1 MFKMLMQQEGAE
13 TCQIQEK
20 HPKVRENTLKLP
32 KVRKK
37 GPNLSKDAEI
47 VNFRTLFHPY
57 TFFGELGAIGVYAM
71 QNYYQ

>member
-47 VNFRTLFHPY
+47 VSFRTIPPIEKHVIASSHSIS
-57 TFFGELGAIGVYAM
+57 TCVAVT
-71 QNYYQ
+71 